1 MPVLMRPYFLQS
13 TTCCMQSICIRSIL
27 GLLFLISLSTS
38 LYAQIAVT
46 GRIVDPTNSQP
57 IAGASVLVSGTS
69 RGTTADEKGQFSL
82 SLTESDLLQISAVG
96 YQTLMMSIKATT
108 RTLTVEMEPAN
119 TDLNEV
125 IVSGYSTP
133 QTIQRTAGA
142 VGLVTGRDIQR
153 TSGIHLQNFVNLI
166 PGVKVEM
173 RTVAAGNR
181 IVIRGYG
188 NQTNFNG
195 VGYKAY
201 LNDIPLTD
209 GDGTTFLDDVDFT
222 QLSRVEILKG
232 PGSSAYGNALGG
244 VVNFYT
250 DRAPIGKT
258 SVSQQVLA
266 GSYGLVRTNT
276 SLKTG
281 SDNTSLNINY
291 GHQKYDGFRLHGSS
305 KKDFLTITS
314 DTYLSAKRSMSLFV
328 GYTNSYDLLS
338 GQVDSVN
345 LRAYPDTAEVAYI
358 RNNASIK
365 TESARVGIS
374 HSYQFTNHVSNRT
387 TLFVGGQ
394 VIDQPFAAGV
404 NKTNKVKFGGRTVF
418 AYTNDAGSLRPTV
431 SVGAEFLKNF
441 NYAKGYGLTNGI
453 LGALRSDLEIQ
464 AMQYSVFAQAA
475 LQLLPR
481 LTLSAGAGLNYV
493 EYGITDMRA
502 STTTP
507 LYVNASGYD
516 RFKPVLSPRG
526 ALSYQV
532 TNDVSL
538 YASVSQGYSAPAT
551 NQVVIAQTGV
561 VNYTLR
567 PELGTSY
574 EVGSKGTLLNKA
586 LTYEVAYFN
595 MAVTDKLIPQNVP
608 ATATQPAYTLTT
620 NAGKVQ
626 HNGLELA
633 VQYAYQPATG
643 AVSLIRPFV
652 SYTYSNFYYKDYKS
666 DNNGDSRTI
675 TYTGKKESGIAPNLL
690 NAGFDVALRPGFY
703 LNATMMYVDKMP
715 ITLTNDHYAGS
726 YTLVNSKLG
735 YRSSLGSHFN
745 LDIYVGSDNMLSSTY
760 SSLIFLNLPN
770 PTNNRP
776 LFFNPAPKITY
787 YTGTVLR
794 YTF

>member
-1 MPVLMRPYFLQS
+1 MKSIYVRFYTTVL
-13 TTCCMQSICIRSIL
+13 
-27 GLLFLISLSTS
+27 LLLCLFPS
-38 LYAQIAVT
+38 LYAQLVVT
-46 GRIVDPTNSQP
+46 GRVVDPTNNQP
-57 IAGASVLVSGTS
+57 IVGASVLVTGAA
-69 RGTTADEKGQFSL
+69 RGTTANDKGQFEISVN
-82 SLTESDLLQISAVG
+82 EGDQLQISAIG
-96 YQTLMMSIKATT
+96 YLTQQVTIKATT
-108 RTLTVEMEPAN
+108 RMLTVELESSN

-125 IVSGYSTP
+125 IVSGYSAP
-133 QTIQRTAGA
+133 QTLQRTAGA
-142 VGLVTGRDIQR
+142 VGLVTSRDIQR

-222 QLSRVEILKG
+222 TLSRVEVLKG
-232 PGSSAYGNALGG
+232 PASSVYGNALGG
-244 VVNFYT
+244 VVNLYT
-250 DRAPIGKT
+250 ERAPIGKT
-258 SVSQQVLA
+258 SVSQQLLV

-276 SLKTG
+276 SIKTG

-291 GHQKYDGFRLHGSS
+291 GHQKYDGFRLHGTS
-305 KKDFLTITS
+305 KKDFLTVTS
-314 DTYLSAKRSMSLFV
+314 DTYLSAKRSLLVFV

-338 GQVDSVN
+338 GQVDSLN
-345 LRAYPDTAEVAYI
+345 LIVHPDTAEVAYLA
-358 RNNASIK
+358 NNASIK
-365 TESARVGIS
+365 TESARIGIS
-374 HSYQFTNHVSNRT
+374 HNYQFTDRFSNRT

-404 NKTNKVKFGGRTVF
+404 NKTNKFKFGGRTVF
-418 AYTNDAGSLRPTV
+418 AYTNESASLRPTL

-441 NYAKGYGLTNGI
+441 NYAKGYGLSNGI

-475 LQLLPR
+475 LQLAPR
-481 LTLSAGAGLNYV
+481 LTLSASAGVNYV

-507 LYVNASGYD
+507 LYVNVSGYD

-526 ALSYQV
+526 ALAYQL

-561 VNYTLR
+561 VNYNLR

-574 EVGSKGTLLNKA
+574 EIGSKGSLLSKA
-586 LTYEVAYFN
+586 LTYEIAYFS
-595 MAVTDKLIPQNVP
+595 MAVTDKLVPQNFP
-608 ATATQPAYTLTT
+608 AAGSQPAYTLTT

-633 VQYAYQPATG
+633 VQYAYRPLAG
-643 AVSLIRPFV
+643 AVSLVRPFV
-652 SYTYSNFYYKDYKS
+652 SYTYSDFYYQDYKS
-666 DNNGDSRTI
+666 DNNSDNRTI
-675 TYTGKKESGIAPNLL
+675 NYTGKKESGIAPNLL
-690 NAGFDVALRPGFY
+690 NAGIDVEVRPGFY

-715 ITLTNDHYAGS
+715 ITLANDHYAQA
-726 YTLVNSKLG
+726 YTLVNGKLG
-735 YRSSLGSHFN
+735 YRSALGKHLN
-745 LDIYVGSDNMLSSTY
+745 LDLYVGSDNILSSTY

-770 PTNNRP
+770 PANNRP

-787 YTGTVLR
+787 YSGAMVK

>member
-1 MPVLMRPYFLQS
+1 MK
-13 TTCCMQSICIRSIL
+13 SIYINSLIALC
-27 GLLFLISLSTS
+27 LFIGLSTS
-38 LYAQIAVT
+38 LFAQMTVT
-46 GRIVDPTNSQP
+46 GRVVDPTNDQA
-57 IAGASVLVSGTS
+57 IAGASVLISGTT
-69 RGTTADEKGQFSL
+69 RGTTANDKGRFELPVSEGDQ
-82 SLTESDLLQISAVG
+82 LQISAVG
-96 YQTLMMSIKATT
+96 YQTQTVGIKGTT
-108 RTLTVEMEPAN
+108 RTLTVEMESAN

-125 IVSGYSTP
+125 IVAGYSSP
-133 QTIQRTAGA
+133 RTIQRTAGA
-142 VGLVTGRDIQR
+142 IGLVTSRDIQR
-153 TSGIHLQNFVNLI
+153 TNGIHLQNFVNLI

-222 QLSRVEILKG
+222 TLSRVEVLKG

-250 DRAPIGKT
+250 ERAPVGKT
-258 SVSQQVLA
+258 SISQQVLV

-276 SLKTG
+276 SIKTG

-291 GHQKYDGFRLHGSS
+291 GHQKYDGFRLHGTS
-305 KKDFLTITS
+305 KKDFLSITS
-314 DTYLSAKRSMSLFV
+314 DTYLSPKRSMSVFV

-338 GQVDSVN
+338 GQVDSLN
-345 LRAYPDTAEVAYI
+345 LIVHPDTAEVAYLG
-358 RNNASIK
+358 NNANIK
-365 TESARVGIS
+365 TESARIGLS
-374 HSYQFTNHVSNRT
+374 HNYQFTDRFSNKT
-387 TLFVGGQ
+387 ALFVGGQ
-394 VIDQPFAAGV
+394 IIDQPFAAGV

-418 AYTNDAGSLRPTV
+418 AYTNESSSLRPTV
-431 SVGAEFLKNF
+431 SIGAEFLKNF
-441 NYAKGYGLTNGI
+441 NYAKSYGLSNNI

-475 LQLLPR
+475 VQVAPK

-493 EYGITDMRA
+493 EYGIVDMRA
-502 STTTP
+502 RTTNP
-507 LYVNASGYD
+507 LYVNVSGYN

-526 ALSYQV
+526 ALLYQV
-532 TNDVSL
+532 TNDMSL

-561 VNYTLR
+561 VNYNLR

-574 EVGSKGTLLNKA
+574 EIGSKGSFLNRA
-586 LTYEVAYFN
+586 LTYEIAYFS
-595 MAVTDKLIPQNVP
+595 MAVTDKLIPQNFA
-608 ATATQPAYTLTT
+608 ATATVPAYTLTT

-633 VQYAYQPATG
+633 VQYAHRPATG

-652 SYTYSNFYYKDYKS
+652 SYTYSDFYYSDYKS
-666 DNNGDSRTI
+666 DNNENSRTI
-675 TYTGKKESGIAPNLL
+675 NYTGKKESGIAPNLL
-690 NAGFDVALRPGFY
+690 NAGLDVEVKPGFY
-703 LNATMMYVDKMP
+703 LNATVMYVDKMP
-715 ITLTNDHYAGS
+715 ITLINDHYAKA
-726 YTLVNSKLG
+726 YTLVNGKVG
-735 YRSSLGSHFN
+735 YRGSLGNHLN
-745 LDIYVGSDNMLSSTY
+745 LDLYVGSDNIGSSTY

-787 YTGTVLR
+787 YSGATLR

>member
-1 MPVLMRPYFLQS
+1 MKSVL
-13 TTCCMQSICIRSIL
+13 IRSL
-27 GLLFLISLSTS
+27 PLLFFFSFFSPY
-38 LYAQIAVT
+38 LYAQVT
-46 GRIVDPTNSQP
+46 VSGRVIDPTNSQP
-57 IAGASVLVSGTS
+57 IAGATVLVSGTS
-69 RGTTADEKGQFSL
+69 RGTTANDKGQFEL
-82 SLTESDLLQISAVG
+82 SAGEGDKLQISAIG
-96 YQTLMMSIKATT
+96 YQTQTVPIKATT
-108 RTLTVEMEPAN
+108 GRLTVELEPSN
-119 TDLNEV
+119 TALNEV
-125 IVSGYSTP
+125 IVAGYASP
-133 QTIQRTAGA
+133 QTVQRTAGA
-142 VGLVTGRDIQR
+142 VGLVTSRDIQR
-153 TSGIHLQNFVNLI
+153 TNGIHLQNFVNLI

-222 QLSRVEILKG
+222 TLSRVEVLKG
-232 PGSSAYGNALGG
+232 PASSAYGNALGG

-250 DRAPIGKT
+250 ERAPIGKT

-266 GSYGLVRTNT
+266 GSYGLFRTNT
-276 SLKTG
+276 SIKTG
-281 SDNTSLNINY
+281 TDNTSLNINY

-305 KKDFLTITS
+305 KKDFLSITS
-314 DTYLSAKRSMSLFV
+314 DTYLSQKRSMSVFV

-338 GQVDSVN
+338 GQVDSLN
-345 LRAYPDTAEVAYI
+345 LIVHPDTAEVAYL

-365 TESARVGIS
+365 TESARVGVS
-374 HSYQFTNHVSNRT
+374 HSYQFTDHVSNKT

-404 NKTNKVKFGGRTVF
+404 NKTNKMKFGGRSVF
-418 AYTNDAGSLRPTV
+418 TYAHDGSSLRPAL

-441 NYAKGYGLTNGI
+441 NYAKAYGLTNGI

-464 AMQYSVFAQAA
+464 AMQYNIFAQAA
-475 LQLLPR
+475 LQLAPR

-507 LYVNASGYD
+507 VYVNASGYK
-516 RFKPVLSPRG
+516 RFKPVLAPRA

-532 TNDVSL
+532 ADNVSL
-538 YASVSQGYSAPAT
+538 YASVSEGYSAPAT

-561 VNYTLR
+561 VNYNLL

-574 EVGSKGTLLNKA
+574 EIGSKGSLLTKA
-586 LTYEVAYFN
+586 LTYEIAYFT
-595 MAVTDKLIPQNVP
+595 MAVTNKLIPQNFP
-608 ATATQPAYTLTT
+608 ATATQPAYTLTA
-620 NAGKVQ
+620 NAGNVQ

-633 VQYAYQPATG
+633 VQYAYRPLAG
-643 AVSLIRPFV
+643 AVSLVRPFV
-652 SYTYSNFYYKDYKS
+652 SYTYSDFYYKDYKS
-666 DNNGDSRTI
+666 DNNGDAKTI
-675 TYTGKKESGIAPNLL
+675 NYTGKKESGIAPNLL
-690 NAGFDVALRPGFY
+690 NAGLDVELRPGFY
-703 LNATMMYVDKMP
+703 LNTTMMYVDKMP
-715 ITLTNDHYAGS
+715 ITLANDHYAKA

-735 YRSSLGSHFN
+735 YRSALGRHFN
-745 LDIYVGSDNMLSSTY
+745 LDVYAGSDNMLSSTY

-770 PTNNRP
+770 PANNRP
-776 LFFNPAPKITY
+776 LFFNPAPKITFY
-787 YTGTVLR
+787 SGAMLN

>member
-1 MPVLMRPYFLQS
+1 MK
-13 TTCCMQSICIRSIL
+13 SIYSLFFI
-27 GLLFLISLSTS
+27 GLFICTGLSTS
-38 LYAQIAVT
+38 LYAQMTVT
-46 GRIVDPTNSQP
+46 GRVVDQTNSQP
-57 IAGASVLVSGTS
+57 IVGATLQVSGTT
-69 RGTTADEKGQFSL
+69 RGATANDKGQFQLNVS
-82 SLTESDLLQISAVG
+82 EGEQVQISAVG
-96 YQTLMMSIKATT
+96 YQTQTVGISANT
-108 RTLTVEMEPAN
+108 RTLTVELESSN
-119 TDLNEV
+119 TELNEV
-125 IVSGYSTP
+125 IVSGYSAP
-133 QTIQRTAGA
+133 QTIQRIPGA
-142 VGLVTGRDIQR
+142 VGLVTSRDIQR
-153 TSGIHLQNFVNLI
+153 TNGIHLQNFVNLI

-222 QLSRVEILKG
+222 TLGRVEVLKG
-232 PGSSAYGNALGG
+232 PGSSAYGNAIGG

-250 DRAPIGKT
+250 ERAPIGKT
-258 SVSQQVLA
+258 SISQQVLA
-266 GSYGLVRTNT
+266 GSYGLFRTNT
-276 SLKTG
+276 SIKTG

-291 GHQKYDGFRLHGSS
+291 GHQQYDGFRLHGTS
-305 KKDFLTITS
+305 KKDFVSITS

-345 LRAYPDTAEVAYI
+345 LRVHPDTAEVAYLG
-358 RNNASIK
+358 NNANIK
-365 TESARVGIS
+365 TESARIGMS
-374 HSYQFTNHVSNRT
+374 HNYQFTDRFSNKT

-404 NKTNKVKFGGRTVF
+404 NKTNKVKFGGRSVF
-418 AYTNDAGSLRPTV
+418 AYTNEGSPLRPTV

-441 NYAKGYGLTNGI
+441 NYAKSYGLSNNV

-475 LQLLPR
+475 LQIVPK

-493 EYGITDMRA
+493 EYGIVDMRA
-502 STTTP
+502 ATP
-507 LYVNASGYD
+507 TYVNVSGYD
-516 RFKPVLSPRG
+516 RFKPILSPRG
-526 ALSYQV
+526 ALAYQM
-532 TNDVSL
+532 TNDLSV

-551 NQVVIAQTGV
+551 NQVVIAQTGL
-561 VNYTLR
+561 VNYNLR

-574 EVGSKGTLLNKA
+574 EIGSKGSLLNKR
-586 LTYEVAYFN
+586 LSYEIAYFT
-595 MAVTDKLIPQNVP
+595 MAVTDKLIPQNFP
-608 ATATQPAYTLTT
+608 ATANQPAYTLTT

-633 VQYAYQPATG
+633 VQYAHRPAKG

-652 SYTYSNFYYKDYKS
+652 SYIYSDFYYKEYRS
-666 DNNGDSRTI
+666 DNNGDARTI
-675 TYTGKKESGIAPNLL
+675 DYTGKKESGIAPNLL
-690 NAGFDVALRPGFY
+690 NAGIDVEVRPGFY
-703 LNATMMYVDKMP
+703 LNGTLMYVDQMP
-715 ITLTNDHYAGS
+715 ITLANDHFAQA

-735 YRSSLGSHFN
+735 YRSALGSHFN
-745 LDIYVGSDNMLSSTY
+745 LDVYVGSDNMLSSTY
-760 SSLIFLNLPN
+760 SSLVFLNLPN
-770 PTNNRP
+770 PANNRP
-776 LFFNPAPKITY
+776 LFFNPAPKITFY
-787 YTGTVLR
+787 SGAVLK

>member
-1 MPVLMRPYFLQS
+1 MKPTY
-13 TTCCMQSICIRSIL
+13 IRYIL
-27 GLLFLISLSTS
+27 ALFLLMGLGNS
-38 LYAQIAVT
+38 LYAQMTVT
-46 GRIVDPTNSQP
+46 GRVVDPTNNQP
-57 IAGASVLVSGTS
+57 IAGASLLVTGTT
-69 RGTTADEKGQFSL
+69 RGTTADDKGRFQL
-82 SLTESDLLQISAVG
+82 NANEGEYVQVSAVG
-96 YQTLMMSIKATT
+96 YQTQTFPIKATT
-108 RTLTVEMEPAN
+108 RTLTIELESAN
-119 TDLNEV
+119 TALNEV
-125 IVSGYSTP
+125 IVSGYAAP
-133 QTIQRTAGA
+133 QTIQRVAGA
-142 VGLVTGRDIQR
+142 VGLVTSRDISR
-153 TSGIHLQNFVNLI
+153 TSGVHLQNFVNLI

-209 GDGTTFLDDVDFT
+209 GDGTTFLDDIDFT
-222 QLSRVEILKG
+222 TLSRVEVLKG
-232 PGSSAYGNALGG
+232 PASSAYGNALGG

-250 DRAPIGKT
+250 ERAPIGKT
-258 SVSQQVLA
+258 SISQQVLA
-266 GSYGLVRTNT
+266 GSYGLLRTNT

-291 GHQKYDGFRLHGSS
+291 GHQQYDGFRLHGRSQ
-305 KKDFLTITS
+305 KDFLTITS
-314 DTYLSAKRSMSLFV
+314 DTYLSAKRSMSVFV

-338 GQVDSVN
+338 GQVDSLN
-345 LRAYPDTAEVAYI
+345 LIVHPDTAEVAYI
-358 RNNASIK
+358 ANNASIK

-374 HSYQFTNHVSNRT
+374 HNYQFTDRFANKT

-418 AYTNDAGSLRPTV
+418 TYTNEASTLRPTV

-464 AMQYSVFAQAA
+464 AMQYSIFAQAA
-475 LQLLPR
+475 LQLAPR

-507 LYVNASGYD
+507 LYVNASGFKG
-516 RFKPVLSPRG
+516 FKPVVSPRG
-526 ALSYQV
+526 ALAYQL
-532 TNDVSL
+532 TNHVSL

-561 VNYTLR
+561 VNLNLR

-574 EVGSKGTLLNKA
+574 EIGSKGSLLNKA
-586 LTYEVAYFN
+586 LTYEIAYFN
-595 MAVTDKLIPQNVP
+595 MAVTDKLIPQNFP
-608 ATATQPAYTLTT
+608 ASGGQPAYTLTT
-620 NAGKVQ
+620 NAGQVQ

-633 VQYAYQPATG
+633 LQYAHRPATG
-643 AVSLIRPFV
+643 AVSLVRPFV
-652 SYTYSNFYYKDYKS
+652 SYTYSDFYYKDYKS
-666 DNNGDSRTI
+666 DNNGDSRTVN
-675 TYTGKKESGIAPNLL
+675 YTGKKESGIAPNLF
-690 NAGFDVALRPGFY
+690 NAGVDVEIRPGFY
-703 LNATMMYVDKMP
+703 LNGTLMYVDKMP
-715 ITLTNDHYAGS
+715 ITLANDHFAKA
-726 YTLVNSKLG
+726 YTLVNGKLG
-735 YRSSLGSHFN
+735 FRSGLGSHFN
-745 LDIYVGSDNMLSSTY
+745 LDVYVGSDNMLSSTY

-770 PTNNRP
+770 PPNNRP
-776 LFFNPAPKITY
+776 LFFNPAPKITFY
-787 YTGTVLR
+787 SGAMLK

>member
-1 MPVLMRPYFLQS
+1 M
-13 TTCCMQSICIRSIL
+13 T
-27 GLLFLISLSTS
+27 
-38 LYAQIAVT
+38 VT
-46 GRIVDPTNSQP
+46 GRVVDPTNNQP
-57 IAGASVLVSGTS
+57 ITGASAQVMGTT
-69 RGTTADEKGQFSL
+69 RGTTANDKGQFEL
-82 SLTESDLLQISAVG
+82 VVSDGEQVQVSAVG
-96 YQTLMMSIKATT
+96 YQTQTIPIKSTT
-108 RTLTVEMEPAN
+108 RTLTVELESAN
-119 TDLNEV
+119 TSLNEV
-125 IVSGYSTP
+125 IVSGYAAP
-133 QTIQRTAGA
+133 QTIQRIAGA
-142 VGLVTGRDIQR
+142 VGLVTSRDIGR

-222 QLSRVEILKG
+222 TLSRVEVLKG
-232 PGSSAYGNALGG
+232 PASSTYGNALGG

-250 DRAPIGKT
+250 ERAPGGKT
-258 SVSQQVLA
+258 SLSQQVLA
-266 GSYGLVRTNT
+266 GSYGLFRTNT

-291 GHQKYDGFRLHGSS
+291 GHQQYDGFRQHGRSQ
-305 KKDFLTITS
+305 KDFLTLTS
-314 DTYLSAKRSMSLFV
+314 DTYLSAKRSMSVFV

-338 GQVDSVN
+338 GQVDSLGLIN
-345 LRAYPDTAEVAYI
+345 YPDTAEVAYVA
-358 RNNASIK
+358 NNASIK

-374 HSYQFTNHVSNRT
+374 HNYQFTDRFSNKT

-404 NKTNKVKFGGRTVF
+404 NKTNKMKFGGRTVF
-418 AYTNDAGSLRPTV
+418 AYTDETSSLRPTV

-464 AMQYSVFAQAA
+464 AMQYSLFAQAA
-475 LQLLPR
+475 LQLAPK

-493 EYGITDMRA
+493 EYGITDMRI
-502 STTTP
+502 STATP
-507 LYVNASGYD
+507 LYVNASGYKG
-516 RFKPVLSPRG
+516 FKPVVSPRG
-526 ALSYQV
+526 ALAYQLA
-532 TNDVSL
+532 NNVSL
-538 YASVSQGYSAPAT
+538 YASVSHGYSAPAT

-561 VNYTLR
+561 VNLNLR

-574 EVGSKGTLLNKA
+574 EIGSKGSLLNKA
-586 LTYEVAYFN
+586 LSYEIAYFN
-595 MAVTDKLIPQNVP
+595 MTVTDKLIPQNFP
-608 ATATQPAYTLTT
+608 ATGNQPAYTLTT

-633 VQYAYQPATG
+633 LQYAHRPATG
-643 AVSLIRPFV
+643 SVSLIRPFV
-652 SYTYSNFYYKDYKS
+652 SYTYSDFYYKDYSS
-666 DNNGDSRTI
+666 DNNGDAKTVS
-675 TYTGKKESGIAPNLL
+675 YTGKKESGIAPNLF
-690 NAGFDVALRPGFY
+690 NAGVDIELRSGLY
-703 LNATMMYVDKMP
+703 LNGTMMYVDRMP
-715 ITLTNDHYAGS
+715 ITLANDHYANA

-735 YRSSLGSHFN
+735 YRSALGSHFN
-745 LDIYVGSDNMLSSTY
+745 LDVYVGSDNMLSSTY

-770 PTNNRP
+770 PPNNRP
-776 LFFNPAPKITY
+776 LFFNPAPKITFY
-787 YTGTVLR
+787 SGAMLK

>member
-1 MPVLMRPYFLQS
+1 MKSKPIQY
-13 TTCCMQSICIRSIL
+13 IIL
-27 GLLFLISLSTS
+27 LLLLVGSSPA
-38 LYAQIAVT
+38 LYAQLAIT

-57 IAGASVLVSGTS
+57 IAGASLLISGTT
-69 RGTTADEKGQFSL
+69 RGTTADDKGQFSL
-82 SLTESDLLQISAVG
+82 SVNEGDPVQISAIG
-96 YQTLMMSIKATT
+96 YQTQTVLIKATT
-108 RTLTVEMEPAN
+108 RSLTIELEPSN

-125 IVSGYSTP
+125 IVSGYSAP
-133 QTIQRTAGA
+133 QIIQRIAGA
-142 VGLVTGRDIQR
+142 VGLVTSRDIQR
-153 TSGIHLQNFVNLI
+153 TNGVHLQNFVNLI

-222 QLSRVEILKG
+222 SLSRVEVIKG
-232 PGSSAYGNALGG
+232 PVSSAYGNALGG

-250 DRAPIGKT
+250 ERAPIGKT
-258 SVSQQVLA
+258 SVSQQVMA
-266 GSYGLVRTNT
+266 GSYGLFRTNT

-291 GHQKYDGFRLHGSS
+291 GHQTYDGFRLHGSS
-305 KKDFLTITS
+305 KKDFLSITS
-314 DTYLSAKRSMSLFV
+314 DTYLSPKRSMSIFV

-338 GQVDSVN
+338 GQVDSLN
-345 LRAYPDTAEVAYI
+345 LIVHPDTAEVAYLG
-358 RNNASIK
+358 NNASIK
-365 TESARVGIS
+365 TESARIGIS
-374 HSYQFTNHVSNRT
+374 HNVQFSDRFSNKT

-418 AYTNDAGSLRPTV
+418 AYSNDASPLKPTL

-441 NYAKGYGLTNGI
+441 NYAKGYGLSNGI

-475 LQLLPR
+475 IQVVPR
-481 LTLSAGAGLNYV
+481 LTLSAGAGLNYI
-493 EYGITDMRA
+493 EYGIVDMRA
-502 STTTP
+502 STTSP

-516 RFKPVLSPRG
+516 HFKPVLTPRG

-532 TNDVSL
+532 TNAISL

-561 VNYTLR
+561 VNYGLR
-567 PELGTSY
+567 PESGTSY
-574 EVGSKGTLLNKA
+574 EIGSKGSLLTKA
-586 LTYEVAYFN
+586 LTYEIAYFN
-595 MAVTDKLIPQNVP
+595 MAVTDKLIPQNFP

-633 VQYAYQPATG
+633 LQYAYRPTTG
-643 AVSLIRPFV
+643 TVSLIRPFV
-652 SYTYSNFYYKDYKS
+652 SYTYSDFYYKDYRS
-666 DNNGDSRTI
+666 DNNGDSKTVN
-675 TYTGKKESGIAPNLL
+675 YTGKKESGIAPNLL
-690 NAGFDVALRPGFY
+690 NAGVDVEVRPGFY
-703 LNATMMYVDKMP
+703 LNGTMMYVDKMP
-715 ITLTNDHYAGS
+715 ITLINDHYAKA
-726 YTLVNSKLG
+726 YTLVNGKVG
-735 YRSSLGSHFN
+735 YRSSLGRHVN
-745 LDIYVGSDNMLSSTY
+745 LDVYIGSDNMLSSTY
-760 SSLIFLNLPN
+760 SSLVFLNLPN
-770 PTNNRP
+770 PPNNRP
-776 LFFNPAPKITY
+776 LFFNPAPKITFY
-787 YTGTVLR
+787 SGAVLK
-794 YTF
+794 YIF

>member
-1 MPVLMRPYFLQS
+1 MK
-13 TTCCMQSICIRSIL
+13 SISVRFIRL
-27 GLLFLISLSTS
+27 LLFFAFLSSS
-38 LYAQIAVT
+38 LYAQVAVT

-57 IAGASVLVSGTS
+57 IVGATVLVSGTS
-69 RGTTADEKGQFSL
+69 RGTTANDKGQFDL
-82 SLTESDLLQISAVG
+82 SVSEGDKLQISAIG
-96 YQTLMMSIKATT
+96 YQTQTVPIKAST
-108 RTLTVEMEPAN
+108 RTLTVELEPSN

-125 IVSGYSTP
+125 IVAGYASP

-142 VGLVTGRDIQR
+142 VGLVTSRDIQR
-153 TSGIHLQNFVNLI
+153 TSGIHLQSFVNLI

-222 QLSRVEILKG
+222 TLSRVEVLKG

-250 DRAPIGKT
+250 ERAPIGKT
-258 SVSQQVLA
+258 SISQQVLA
-266 GSYGLVRTNT
+266 GSYGLFRTNT
-276 SLKTG
+276 SIKTG
-281 SDNTSLNINY
+281 TDNTSLNINY
-291 GHQKYDGFRLHGSS
+291 GHQKYEGFRLHGSS
-305 KKDFLTITS
+305 KKDFLSITS
-314 DTYLSAKRSMSLFV
+314 DTYLSQTRSMSVFV

-338 GQVDSVN
+338 GQVDSLN
-345 LRAYPDTAEVAYI
+345 LIVHPDTAEVAYL
-358 RNNASIK
+358 RNNANIK
-365 TESARVGIS
+365 TESARVGVS
-374 HSYQFTNHVSNRT
+374 HSYQFTDHFSNKT

-394 VIDQPFAAGV
+394 IIDQPFAAGV
-404 NKTNKVKFGGRTVF
+404 NKTNKFKFGGRTVF
-418 AYTNDAGSLRPTV
+418 TYANDASALRPAL

-464 AMQYSVFAQAA
+464 AMQYNIFAQAA
-475 LQLLPR
+475 LQLAPR
-481 LTLSAGAGLNYV
+481 LTLSAGAGINYV

-507 LYVNASGYD
+507 VYVNASGYE
-516 RFKPVLSPRG
+516 RFKPIVTPRG

-532 TNDVSL
+532 ADNVSL
-538 YASVSQGYSAPAT
+538 YASVSEGYSAPAT

-561 VNYTLR
+561 VNYNLR

-574 EVGSKGTLLNKA
+574 EIGSKGSLLTKA
-586 LTYEVAYFN
+586 LTYEIAYFT
-595 MAVTDKLIPQNVP
+595 MAVTNKLIPQNFP
-608 ATATQPAYTLTT
+608 ATATQPAYTLTA

-633 VQYAYQPATG
+633 VQYAYRPVAG
-643 AVSLIRPFV
+643 AISLIRPFV
-652 SYTYSNFYYKDYKS
+652 SYTYSDFYYKDYRS
-666 DNNGDSRTI
+666 DNNSDAKTI

-690 NAGFDVALRPGFY
+690 NAGLDVEVRPGFY

-715 ITLTNDHYAGS
+715 ITLANDHYAKA

-735 YRSSLGSHFN
+735 YRSALGSHFN
-745 LDIYVGSDNMLSSTY
+745 LDVYVGSDNMLSSTY
-760 SSLIFLNLPN
+760 SSLVFLNLPN
-770 PTNNRP
+770 PANNRP
-776 LFFNPAPKITY
+776 LFFNPAPKITFY
-787 YTGTVLR
+787 SGAMLK

>member
-1 MPVLMRPYFLQS
+1 MKFIYLRYFVFSVFIVLL
-13 TTCCMQSICIRSIL
+13 TTA
-27 GLLFLISLSTS
+27 G
-38 LYAQIAVT
+38 YAQITIT
-46 GRIVDPTNSQP
+46 GRVVDPTNSQP
-57 IAGASVLVSGTS
+57 ITGASVLVSGSS
-69 RGTTADEKGQFSL
+69 RGTTANDKGQFEL
-82 SLTESDLLQISAVG
+82 SASEGDQLQISAIG
-96 YQTLMMSIKATT
+96 YQTQTVKIKATT
-108 RTLTVEMEPAN
+108 RTLTIELESSN
-119 TDLNEV
+119 IDLNEV

-142 VGLVTGRDIQR
+142 VGLVTSRDIQR

-222 QLSRVEILKG
+222 NLSRVEILKG
-232 PGSSAYGNALGG
+232 PASSSYGNALGG

-250 DRAPIGKT
+250 ERAPIGKT
-258 SVSQQVLA
+258 SISQQVLA
-266 GSYGLVRTNT
+266 GSYGLFRTNT
-276 SLKTG
+276 SIKTG

-291 GHQKYDGFRLHGSS
+291 GHQKYDGFRLHGTS
-305 KKDFLTITS
+305 KKDFLNITS
-314 DTYLSAKRSMSLFV
+314 DTYLSQKRSMSVFV

-338 GQVDSVN
+338 GQVDSLN
-345 LRAYPDTAEVAYI
+345 LIAHPDTAEVAYI
-358 RNNASIK
+358 ANNASIK

-374 HSYQFTNHVSNRT
+374 HNYQFTDRFSNRT

-404 NKTNKVKFGGRTVF
+404 NKTNKFKFGGRTVF
-418 AYTNDAGSLRPTV
+418 AYTNDASTLKPTF
-431 SVGAEFLKNF
+431 SIGAEFLKNF
-441 NYAKGYGLTNGI
+441 NYAKGYGLSNGI

-464 AMQYSVFAQAA
+464 AMQYNVFAQAA
-475 LQLLPR
+475 LQLAPQ

-507 LYVNASGYD
+507 AYVNASGYN
-516 RFKPVLSPRG
+516 RFKPVLTPRV
-526 ALSYQV
+526 ALAYQV
-532 TNDVSL
+532 TNTVSL
-538 YASVSQGYSAPAT
+538 YASASQGYSAPAT

-561 VNYTLR
+561 VNYNLR
-567 PELGTSY
+567 PETGTSY
-574 EVGSKGTLLNKA
+574 EIGSKGSLLTKA
-586 LTYEVAYFN
+586 LTYEIAYFS
-595 MAVTDKLIPQNVP
+595 MAVTDKLIPQNFP
-608 ATATQPAYTLTT
+608 ATPTSPAYTLTA

-633 VQYAYQPATG
+633 VQYAYRPTTG
-643 AVSLIRPFV
+643 AISLIRPFV
-652 SYTYSNFYYKDYKS
+652 SYTYNDFYYKDYRS
-666 DNNGDSRTI
+666 DNNGDAKTI
-675 TYTGKKESGIAPNLL
+675 NYTGKKESGIAPNLL
-690 NAGFDVALRPGFY
+690 NAGFDLEVRPGFY
-703 LNATMMYVDKMP
+703 LNGTMMYVDKMP
-715 ITLTNDHYAGS
+715 ITLANDHFAKA
-726 YTLVNSKLG
+726 YTLVNGKVG
-735 YRSSLGSHFN
+735 YRSALGSHFS
-745 LDIYVGSDNMLSSTY
+745 LDVYVGSDNMLSSTY

-770 PTNNRP
+770 PANNRP
-776 LFFNPAPKITY
+776 LFFNPAPKITFY
-787 YTGTVLR
+787 SGAMLK

>member
-1 MPVLMRPYFLQS
+1 MK
-13 TTCCMQSICIRSIL
+13 SIRIRSIAL
-27 GLLFLISLSTS
+27 LLFFAFFSPSLF
-38 LYAQIAVT
+38 AQLVVT
-46 GRIVDPTNSQP
+46 GRVVDPTNSQP
-57 IAGASVLVSGTS
+57 IVGATVLVSGTA
-69 RGTTADEKGQFSL
+69 RGTTANDKGQFDL
-82 SLTESDLLQISAVG
+82 SVSEGDKLQISAIG
-96 YQTLMMSIKATT
+96 YQTQTVSIKAST
-108 RTLTVEMEPAN
+108 RTLTIELEPSN

-125 IVSGYSTP
+125 IVAGYASP

-142 VGLVTGRDIQR
+142 VGLVTSRDIQR
-153 TSGIHLQNFVNLI
+153 TNGIHLQSFVNLI

-222 QLSRVEILKG
+222 TLSRVEVLKG
-232 PGSSAYGNALGG
+232 PASSAYGNALGG

-250 DRAPIGKT
+250 ERAPIGKT
-258 SVSQQVLA
+258 SISQQVLA
-266 GSYGLVRTNT
+266 GSYGLFRTNT
-276 SLKTG
+276 SIKTG
-281 SDNTSLNINY
+281 TDNTSLNINY

-305 KKDFLTITS
+305 KKDFLSITS
-314 DTYLSAKRSMSLFV
+314 DTYLSQKRSMSVFV

-338 GQVDSVN
+338 GQVDSLN
-345 LRAYPDTAEVAYI
+345 LIAHPDTAEVAYL
-358 RNNASIK
+358 RNNANIK
-365 TESARVGIS
+365 TESARVGVS
-374 HSYQFTNHVSNRT
+374 HSYQFTDRFSNKT

-394 VIDQPFAAGV
+394 IIDQPFAAGV
-404 NKTNKVKFGGRTVF
+404 NKTNKFKFGGRTVF
-418 AYTNDAGSLRPTV
+418 TYANDASSLRPAL

-464 AMQYSVFAQAA
+464 AMQYNIFAQAA
-475 LQLLPR
+475 LQVAPR
-481 LTLSAGAGLNYV
+481 LTLSAGAGINYV
-493 EYGITDMRA
+493 EYGIVDMRA

-507 LYVNASGYD
+507 AYVNASGYE
-516 RFKPVLSPRG
+516 RFKPIVTPRV

-532 TNDVSL
+532 ADNVSL
-538 YASVSQGYSAPAT
+538 YASVSEGYSAPAT

-561 VNYTLR
+561 VNYNLR

-574 EVGSKGTLLNKA
+574 EIGSKGSLLTKA
-586 LTYEVAYFN
+586 LTYEIAYFN
-595 MAVTDKLIPQNVP
+595 MAVTNKLIPQNFP
-608 ATATQPAYTLTT
+608 ATATQPAYTLTA

-633 VQYAYQPATG
+633 VQYAYRPMAG

-652 SYTYSNFYYKDYKS
+652 SYTYSDFYYKDYKS
-666 DNNGDSRTI
+666 DNNGDAKTI
-675 TYTGKKESGIAPNLL
+675 NYSGKKESGIAPNLL
-690 NAGFDVALRPGFY
+690 NAGVDVEVRPGFY

-715 ITLTNDHYAGS
+715 ITLANDHYAKS
-726 YTLVNSKLG
+726 YTLVNGKVG
-735 YRSSLGSHFN
+735 YRSTLGSHFS
-745 LDIYVGSDNMLSSTY
+745 LDVYAGSDNMLSSTY
-760 SSLIFLNLPN
+760 SSLVFLNLPN

-776 LFFNPAPKITY
+776 LFFNPAPKITFY
-787 YTGTVLR
+787 SGAMLK